1 VEPPKQH
8 VKRSR
13 TYDATRRRERATQQ
27 RAATLEVA
35 RRLFL
40 ENGYAATTVDTVA
53 RASGISPA
61 TIYKSYGGKV
71 GVIRTLCEQALAG
84 AGPVP
89 AQERSNAARTAGDP
103 YEIVD
108 ACGRLAAEVSPR
120 VSPLVLLLR
129 AAADH
134 DPEAAALC
142 AEVDNQRLVR
152 MADNARALAEAGH
165 LRDGVSVA
173 EAADVLWFCTSP
185 ETYDLLVVRRR
196 WTPDRFGQFVT
207 DTIAGSLLDTGSH
220 PTDA

>member
-1 VEPPKQH
+1 
-8 VKRSR
+8 
-13 TYDATRRRERATQQ
+13 
-27 RAATLEVA
+27 
-35 RRLFL
+35 
-40 ENGYAATTVDTVA
+40 
-53 RASGISPA
+53 
-61 TIYKSYGGKV
+61 
-71 GVIRTLCEQALAG
+71 
-84 AGPVP
+84 
-89 AQERSNAARTAGDP
+89 
-103 YEIVD
+103 
-108 ACGRLAAEVSPR
+108 
-120 VSPLVLLLR
+120 VLLLR

-173 EAADVLWFCTSP
+173 EAADLLWFCTSP